1 MGNIPNKEQEVMKT
15 VYLYVQNTMADWEA
29 GYATA
34 ELRSGRFFRKGA
46 APLAVKTFSLNT
58 EPVVSM
64 GGLRILPDLAI
75 DALSPEQA
83 AILILPGADTWL
95 ESRQR
100 GVTDMAAA
108 FLDAGVPVAA
118 ICGATLALGQSGL
131 LDDRP
136 HTSNDLAYLKEV
148 CPGYK
153 GEKYYQNQ
161 PAVADGG
168 LITASGAAP
177 LEFAR
182 LILQRLDVFAPES
195 LEAWFLLHKT
205 QEPRYFHQLLHSL
218 QTQ

>member
-1 MGNIPNKEQEVMKT
+1 MKT
-15 VYLYVQNTMADWEA
+15 VYVYVQNTMADWEA
-29 GYATA
+29 GYAAA

-46 APLAVKTFSLNT
+46 APLALKTFSLDE

-64 GGLRILPDLAI
+64 GGMRILPDLAI
-75 DALSPEQA
+75 DALSPEEA

-95 ESRQR
+95 DPSQR
-100 GVTDMAAA
+100 AVTDKAAA

-118 ICGATLALGQSGL
+118 ICGATLALGQAGL
-131 LDDRP
+131 LDDRR
-136 HTSNDLAYLKEV
+136 HVSNDLGYLKQV

-153 GEKYYQNQ
+153 GEANYQDQ
-161 PAVADGG
+161 AAVADKD
-168 LITASGAAP
+168 LITANGAAP

-218 QTQ
+218 QSQ